1 MREEVLVG
9 DCAVTRATT
18 TRQEIAATM
27 EGDECGLVCRLQQ
40 AQTESPKTIQEATI
54 ISNIDASTPS
64 LVPVDTPPPSAVTD
78 PPDVPLLLSS
88 SPGYT
93 DPPLFTFPTPLP
105 SPSSSSSFLQ
115 YPISTTDANFAL
127 PTPTPTTTTT
137 SASFSSSSVKPFAV
151 RPSPTGGM
159 GAFATRALLP
169 NEIIL
174 EEMPLFTSTR
184 GDSIFK
190 AFDRASRK
198 KQKEAMKLHAS
209 SHFKPG
215 TPHLQAIWDTNSFAT
230 SPSEGGLFPLAA
242 RFNHACEPAN
252 NVHYAYDAARRRM
265 QFWVAPEGGGV
276 AEGQELTICYGRGKT
291 PDLLYRWYGFR
302 CGCGACEGV
311 SEQEMDS
318 FEEEL
323 WA

>member
-40 AQTESPKTIQEATI
+40 AQTERLMTIQEATI
-54 ISNIDASTPS
+54 IPDINASTPG

-78 PPDVPLLLSS
+78 PPDVPLLLTS

-105 SPSSSSSFLQ
+105 SSSPSSSSSSSSLQ
-115 YPISTTDANFAL
+115 YPISTTDANFSL
-127 PTPTPTTTTT
+127 LTPTTTTTTT

-169 NEIIL
+169 NEVIL
-174 EEMPLFTSTR
+174 EETPLFTSTR

-190 AFDRASRK
+190 TFTRASRK
-198 KQKEAMKLHAS
+198 RQKKAMKLHAS
-209 SHFKPG
+209 SHFKLG
-215 TPHLQAIWDTNSFAT
+215 TPYLQAVWDTNRYT
-230 SPSEGGLFPLAA
+230 
-242 RFNHACEPAN
+242 
-252 NVHYAYDAARRRM
+252 
-265 QFWVAPEGGGV
+265 Q
-276 AEGQELTICYGRGKT
+276 K
-291 PDLLYRWYGFR
+291 
-302 CGCGACEGV
+302 
-311 SEQEMDS
+311 
-318 FEEEL
+318 
-323 WA
+323 